1 MKNILNITLKGL
13 MAVVF
18 TGISSTSFVLAGTP
32 PFFPTDITLSAKG
45 EIVMTEKGMNRI
57 SLFSP
62 DGKKQL
68 RSLPVD
74 EPPTGILLDGDKAY
88 VTTTANTGHLQILS
102 LSSGNKEASIVTGSG
117 ACSPIYGPDKKYIYV
132 CNQFQNTVSEVDP
145 GNRKVVRTV
154 SVLREPKSAI
164 FSKDGRYMFVTN
176 FLPAQRADMDYVAA
190 CVSVIEMD
198 NFTKVKDIRLANGS
212 NALRGI
218 CITPDG
224 KYIYVSHNLGRF
236 TVPTSQLQQGWM
248 NTSAFSVIDV
258 ARQEFLGAVVVDQP
272 EQGAAGIWS
281 IGCND
286 KFLFICH

>member
-68 RSLPVD
+68 RSMPVD

-117 ACSPIYGPDKKYIYV
+117 ACSPIYGPDKEYIYV

-176 FLPAQRADMDYVAA
+176 F
-190 CVSVIEMD
+190 
-198 NFTKVKDIRLANGS
+198 
-212 NALRGI
+212 
-218 CITPDG
+218 
-224 KYIYVSHNLGRF
+224 
-236 TVPTSQLQQGWM
+236 
-248 NTSAFSVIDV
+248 
-258 ARQEFLGAVVVDQP
+258 
-272 EQGAAGIWS
+272 
-281 IGCND
+281 
-286 KFLFICH
+286 